1 MDGDH
6 GGPAPGYADA
16 MTGPGGAAAIRVAAC
31 QLSLAVGEVTA
42 NRAAARD
49 AVHAAADAGAAVVVL
64 PELTPSGYVFESPA
78 EARSLAEPADGP
90 TVTEWQRLA
99 AGRAL
104 TIVGGFCEAGPGG
117 ELLNS
122 AVIVDGSGTRA
133 VYRKAHLWDAEQE
146 VFAPGRAAPPV
157 VGTPWGRLAVMVC
170 YDLEFPE
177 WVRAAALAGAD
188 LLAAPTNWPA
198 EPVPPGER
206 PVMVVN
212 VQAAAAVNRIFIA
225 AADRCGTE
233 RGVAWVGGSVI
244 AGPEG
249 YPLAGPVAA
258 DQPRIL
264 TADCYLSRA
273 RDKANSPRNNVHA
286 DRRTELYGPVLAGS
300 VLSGPQP
307 GEVTS
312 AAPA

>member
-1 MDGDH
+1 
-6 GGPAPGYADA
+6 
-16 MTGPGGAAAIRVAAC
+16 
-31 QLSLAVGEVTA
+31 
-42 NRAAARD
+42 
-49 AVHAAADAGAAVVVL
+49 
-64 PELTPSGYVFESPA
+64 
-78 EARSLAEPADGP
+78 
-90 TVTEWQRLA
+90 
-99 AGRAL
+99 
-104 TIVGGFCEAGPGG
+104 
-117 ELLNS
+117 
-122 AVIVDGSGTRA
+122 
-133 VYRKAHLWDAEQE
+133 
-146 VFAPGRAAPPV
+146 
-157 VGTPWGRLAVMVC
+157 MVC

-244 AGPEG
+244 AGPDG

-264 TADCYLSRA
+264 TADCDLSRA

-286 DRRTELYGPVLAGS
+286 DRRTELYGPVLS
-300 VLSGPQP
+300 SPVLSSPQP